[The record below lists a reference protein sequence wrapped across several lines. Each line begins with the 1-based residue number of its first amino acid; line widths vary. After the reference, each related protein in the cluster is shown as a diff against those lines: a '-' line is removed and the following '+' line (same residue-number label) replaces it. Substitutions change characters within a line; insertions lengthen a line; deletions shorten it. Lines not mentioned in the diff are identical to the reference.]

1 MICLYKNNAWV
12 WFILIFLCFPW
23 TWSEQER
30 EKKGPGGGP
39 VEEGSWPDQRS
50 DSKIGGDE

>member
-1 MICLYKNNAWV
+1 MIFLYKNNAWV